1 MHPHSNRQTDDT
13 NVLESKCMVMIDFVN
28 KLSLEVKQAEQERAN
43 ISKRLD
49 VVEDYINDIMKNVA
63 QLWIKSNS

>member
-1 MHPHSNRQTDDT
+1 MHPRSNHRTDDT
-13 NVLESKCMVMIDFVN
+13 KVLKSKCMAMIDFVN

>member
-1 MHPHSNRQTDDT
+1 MA
-13 NVLESKCMVMIDFVN
+13 MIDFVN

-63 QLWIKSNS
+63 QLWIKSNSWSLEDINSKVRVVIL

>member
-1 MHPHSNRQTDDT
+1 MA
-13 NVLESKCMVMIDFVN
+13 MIDFVN

-63 QLWIKSNS
+63 QLWIKSNSWSLENIKVRVVIL

>member
-1 MHPHSNRQTDDT
+1 
-13 NVLESKCMVMIDFVN
+13 MIDFVN

-63 QLWIKSNS
+63 QLWIKSNSWSLENIKVRVVIL